1 MDKNPGIA
9 RKIGLLTATS
19 IVIANMI
26 GAGIFTTSGL
36 MAGNLP
42 NPRLVLLFWLF
53 GGMIAISG
61 AMCYA
66 ELSTRMPDDGG
77 EYLYLKRLYHPSL
90 GFLSGWT
97 SFFVGFSAPI
107 AASALGFAEY
117 IVPDT
122 GLSLSGE
129 LQPAGWQVFQDT
141 VWIKKLLALSVILLF
156 TGVHYLGHA
165 WGSRVQ
171 NLLTVIKIL
180 IVVGLASLGMII
192 GKGSWS
198 NFQHQS
204 EEVYG
209 GVAIGTAMM
218 LVMFSYSGWN
228 ASSYIAGEIKNP
240 RKSLPVSLL
249 LGTGVVIAIY
259 LAVNL
264 FIFRSLPFHEVQG
277 TITIVEKASV
287 AAFGDWF
294 GRILGILSAIALLAS
309 LSAFIYIG
317 PRIYYAMALDRLF
330 FPFAARVHRKFGV
343 PGRSILIQGSIALLL
358 VLIGTFEQIVIYVQ
372 FALLIF
378 PLFAVAGLF
387 IARKRR
393 IGESSA
399 VRVTGYPVVPV
410 FFLLCSILIMIIA
423 YINRPL
429 ESTAAVITVL
439 IGIPIYYIWVK
450 NMGLNGKPPIGS
462 STS

>member
-1 MDKNPGIA
+1 MLLEKNPKIA
-9 RKIGLLTATS
+9 RKIGWLTATS

-42 NPRLVLLFWLF
+42 NPTWVMLFWIF
-53 GGMIAISG
+53 GGTIAIAG

-122 GLSLSGE
+122 GIYISGE
-129 LQPAGWQVFQDT
+129 IIQDP
-141 VWIKKLLALSVILLF
+141 VWIKKLLAISVILLF
-156 TGVHYLGHA
+156 TAVHYMGHK
-165 WGSRVQ
+165 WGTRVQ
-171 NLLTVIKIL
+171 NLLTVVKIV
-180 IVVGLASLGMII
+180 IVLGLASLGMIL
-192 GKGSWS
+192 GTGDWS
-198 NFQHQS
+198 NLQFHS
-204 EEVYG
+204 EGAYG
-209 GVAIGTAMM
+209 GLAIGTAMM

-228 ASSYIAGEIKNP
+228 ASSYIAGEMKNP
-240 RKSLPVSLL
+240 QKSLPVSLL
-249 LGTGVVIAIY
+249 LGTGIVIVIY

-264 FIFRSLPFHEVQG
+264 FIFRSLPFREAQG
-277 TITIVEKASV
+277 AITIFEKASV
-287 AAFGDWF
+287 AAFGEWF
-294 GRILGILSAIALLAS
+294 GRVLGILSAVALLAS
-309 LSAFIYIG
+309 LSAFIMIG
-317 PRIYYAMALDRLF
+317 PRIYYAMALDKLF
-330 FPFAARVHRKFGV
+330 FPFAARVHQKFGV
-343 PGRSILIQGSIALLL
+343 PGRSIMIQGSIALVL
-358 VLIGTFEQIVIYVQ
+358 VLIGSFEQIVIYVQ

-378 PLFAVAGLF
+378 PFFAVAGLF
-387 IARKRR
+387 IARKKG
-393 IGESSA
+393 IGESTA
-399 VRVTGYPVVPV
+399 ARVIGYPVVPV

-439 IGIPIYYIWVK
+439 IGIPIYFFWAKGMKI
-450 NMGLNGKPPIGS
+450 S
-462 STS
+462 